1 MASRSASNT
10 RARAFRVGVVA
21 AMAQEGLIAEGTDN
35 AGPYGLP
42 VTTSAD
48 LIVLGAGPAGLM
60 AAWRAARTGRSVIVL
75 ERAEV
80 VGGMAA
86 SFSVAGVRVDHGS
99 HRLHPSTAP
108 EIMADLRG
116 LLGDDLQTRARHGR
130 LRVDDSWVGFPL
142 RPKDLARSLPPSTI
156 TRIGTEAITAPLRR
170 RHTVASYADALR
182 RGLGP
187 TLYDRLYG
195 PYAVKLWGIPGERI
209 DPEQARVR
217 VRADTPAKIAARMLR
232 RSKGGAGRLFHY
244 PRRGFGQIVDAVAEA
259 AVSAGAQVR
268 TGAEVTA
275 IRPGCDGVQ
284 VMTADG
290 DALSG
295 RHLFTT
301 APLPRLAGLVVPN
314 APARAVEDAAGLS
327 FRAMVLLYLVHS
339 ARSRWTQFDAT
350 YLPDAGTPISRIS
363 EPANYRD
370 SPHDPSDRTVLCCEI
385 PCSPDTSDP
394 VWSASAEQ
402 LADLARDTFDRL
414 GLPPLRLDGPD
425 AVHVR
430 RLRHVYP
437 IYEHGYGARLR
448 GLDEWAS
455 TLPFVT
461 TFGRLGLFAHDNT
474 HHALAM
480 AYAAVDALG
489 ADGWDAGLWSAARDR
504 FREHV
509 VED

>member
-1 MASRSASNT
+1 M
-10 RARAFRVGVVA
+10 V
-21 AMAQEGLIAEGTDN
+21 
-35 AGPYGLP
+35 YP

-60 AAWRAARTGRSVIVL
+60 AAWRATRQGRSVVVL
-75 ERAEV
+75 ERADV

-116 LLGDDLQTRARHGR
+116 LLGDDLQTRPRHGR
-130 LRVDDSWVGFPL
+130 LRVGERWVGFPL
-142 RPKDLARSLPPSTI
+142 RAKDLAHSLPPTTI
-156 TRIGTEAITAPLRR
+156 ARIGTEAVTAPLRR
-170 RHTVASYADALR
+170 RRTATSYADALR

-195 PYAVKLWGIPGERI
+195 PYAVKLWGVPGERI

-217 VRADTPAKIAARMLR
+217 VRADTPAKIAGRMLR
-232 RSKGGAGRLFHY
+232 GSKDGSGRMFYY
-244 PRRGFGQIVDAVAEA
+244 PRRGFGQIVDAVADA
-259 AVSAGAQVR
+259 AVSAGAQLR
-268 TGAEVTA
+268 TGAEVTG
-275 IRPGCDGVQ
+275 IRPDVDGVQ
-284 VMTADG
+284 VSTADG
-290 DALSG
+290 DALSS

-301 APLPRLAGLVVPN
+301 APLPRLAGLVVPR
-314 APARAVEDAAGLS
+314 APARALADAAGLT
-327 FRAMVLLYLVHS
+327 FRAMVLVYLVHS
-339 ARSRWTQFDAT
+339 APSRWTEFDAT
-350 YLPDAGTPISRIS
+350 YLPDADTPISRIS
-363 EPANYRD
+363 EPTNYRASQD
-370 SPHDPSDRTVLCCEI
+370 DPSDRTVLCLEI
-385 PCSPDTSDP
+385 PCSADPADP
-394 VWSASAEQ
+394 VWSASPNL
-402 LADLARDTFDRL
+402 LADLARDTLARL

-437 IYEHGYGARLR
+437 VYEHGYAARLR
-448 GLDEWAS
+448 GLDGWAS
-455 TLPFVT
+455 ALPSVT

-474 HHALAM
+474 HHAFAM

-489 ADGWDAGLWSAARDR
+489 GGWNAGLWSAARDR
-504 FREHV
+504 FRDHV